1 MAAQYL
7 ADLIQEL
14 RRDGEPTFRKTHVE
28 PVLVVIEAA
37 GSSSGN
43 DSGETTV
50 MADTGGWTL
59 QEATL
64 SDRVFPVS
72 RGPFATSRPIL
83 LGRTDAADLHISD
96 DSVSKKHCL
105 FEAQADGMTIT
116 DCESTNGT
124 AVNDV
129 DLAANQPK
137 LLKGGDRIRTGHV
150 VYLFHTP
157 DTLVAYLKVLK
168 I

>member
-14 RRDGEPTFRKTHVE
+14 RRDGEATFRKKHTE

-37 GSSSGN
+37 GGSSGN

-59 QEATL
+59 QEASL

-83 LGRTDAADLHISD
+83 LGRTDAADIHIPD

-105 FEAQADGMTIT
+105 FEAQAGGMTIT
-116 DCESTNGT
+116 DLGSTNGT

-129 DLAANQPK
+129 DLAPNQPQP
-137 LLKGGDRIRTGHV
+137 LTGGDTIRTGHF

-157 DTLVAYLKVLK
+157 DTFVAYLKVLK